1 MQLWTRL
8 AQQQQHQVTYAQ
20 QQQQQQQQQPAS
32 PSSPPLTG
40 LAAGLRPHYF
50 SSAAT
55 LRSPSAALTSSSLS
69 GKHHVMPSSLTS
81 IYPTPPSTPKLGST
95 SLSASAISSPTPQQ
109 AALASMASQTLVQ
122 RLGSAFWQAF
132 SGSSSSHVGPGAG
145 AGPSAT
151 PRVPAWDAEKIRRV
165 LEGTAV
171 VRVVDVEPPSPAQ
184 GCKTAKATAK
194 EAAEVQTQTACM
206 CAAQICASARETGLG
221 VLEESMRALTLGKK

>member
-1 MQLWTRL
+1 
-8 AQQQQHQVTYAQ
+8 
-20 QQQQQQQQQPAS
+20 
-32 PSSPPLTG
+32 
-40 LAAGLRPHYF
+40 
-50 SSAAT
+50 
-55 LRSPSAALTSSSLS
+55 
-69 GKHHVMPSSLTS
+69 
-81 IYPTPPSTPKLGST
+81 
-95 SLSASAISSPTPQQ
+95 
-109 AALASMASQTLVQ
+109 MASQTLVQ

-132 SGSSSSHVGPGAG
+132 SGSSPSHVGPGAGAG

-171 VRVVDVEPPSPAQ
+171 VRVVDVEPASPAQ